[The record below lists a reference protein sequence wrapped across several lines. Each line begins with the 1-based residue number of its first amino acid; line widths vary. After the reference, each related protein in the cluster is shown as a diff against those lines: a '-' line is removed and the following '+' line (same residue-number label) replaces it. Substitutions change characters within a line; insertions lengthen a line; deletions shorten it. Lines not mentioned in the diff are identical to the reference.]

1 MGTEGQGDVTL
12 RQLCCS
18 RRPGI
23 RPSLFEG
30 GGLYLAQPC
39 DNDKQTQFEGT
50 FEARGGLGQ
59 HIPIGQSSL
68 PLQHLVSKRLERY
81 PRLDGTA
88 LSESDAG
95 SSKIAIASAEDRFNA

>member
-1 MGTEGQGDVTL
+1 MSRCGNFAAQDGQVSGP
-12 RQLCCS
+12 R
-18 RRPGI
+18 
-23 RPSLFEG
+23 SLKAG
-30 GGLYLAQPC
+30 VYILLSLATTTNKLNSKAPL
-39 DNDKQTQFEGT
+39 KHAG
-50 FEARGGLGQ
+50 AWGQ

-95 SSKIAIASAEDRFNA
+95 SSKIAIANAEERFNAGICQRS